1 MFVWPGR
8 QGCRGSHRASRCSSR
23 GGSEVKTSDRI
34 SSAFAAGREASQP
47 LVVPFITA
55 GYPTATST
63 VPIVTALAASG
74 ADMIEIGM
82 PFSDPL
88 ADGPTIQHASEVAL
102 RNGMTVGK
110 TLEAVREIRAS
121 GTDAALILMGYCN
134 PVFAYGVD
142 AFIKDATQV
151 GVDGLIIADMP
162 PDEAGEF
169 LVSCRAVGLSLTFLV
184 APNAPDD
191 RIRKVDGA
199 STHFSY
205 CVSVTGVTGARSAIE
220 SRTIEF
226 LQRMRKLSTKPFV
239 VGFGIK
245 KPEHVMTL
253 GPHADGVV
261 VGSAIIDAIESVG
274 GAGAVV
280 VDAVN
285 AVSTLVAPLC
295 AAARQATMTAQR
307 REA

>member
-1 MFVWPGR
+1 M
-8 QGCRGSHRASRCSSR
+8 
-23 GGSEVKTSDRI
+23 KTSDRI

-55 GYPTATST
+55 GYPTITAT
-63 VPIVTALAASG
+63 VPIVTALAAAGS
-74 ADMIEIGM
+74 DMIEIGM

-102 RNGMTVGK
+102 RNGMTVRK

-134 PVFAYGVD
+134 PVYAYGVD

-162 PDEAGEF
+162 PDEAGEL

-220 SRTIEF
+220 NRTVEF

-245 KPEHVMTL
+245 KPEHLITL

-274 GAGAVV
+274 GAGAVI
-280 VDAVN
+280 VDAVS

-295 AAARQATMTAQR
+295 AAARQSAMTAQR

>member
-1 MFVWPGR
+1 M
-8 QGCRGSHRASRCSSR
+8 
-23 GGSEVKTSDRI
+23 KTSDRI
-34 SSAFAAGREASQP
+34 SSAFAAGREATQP

-295 AAARQATMTAQR
+295 AAARQLAMTAQR

>member
-1 MFVWPGR
+1 M
-8 QGCRGSHRASRCSSR
+8 
-23 GGSEVKTSDRI
+23 
-34 SSAFAAGREASQP
+34 
-47 LVVPFITA
+47 
-55 GYPTATST
+55 
-63 VPIVTALAASG
+63 TALAASG

-285 AVSTLVAPLC
+285 AVSALVAPLC
-295 AAARQATMTAQR
+295 AAARQLAMTAQR

>member
-1 MFVWPGR
+1 
-8 QGCRGSHRASRCSSR
+8 
-23 GGSEVKTSDRI
+23 VKTSDRI
-34 SSAFAAGREASQP
+34 SSAFAAGREASRP

-55 GYPTATST
+55 GYPTTTAT
-63 VPIVTALAASG
+63 VPIVTALAAAGS
-74 ADMIEIGM
+74 DMIEIGM

-102 RNGMTVGK
+102 RNGMTVCK

-121 GTDAALILMGYCN
+121 GTDSALILMGYCN
-134 PVFAYGVD
+134 PVYAYGID
-142 AFIKDATQV
+142 AFIKDAVQV

-169 LVSCRAVGLSLTFLV
+169 LVRCSVTGLSLTFLV

-191 RIRKVDGA
+191 RVRKVDGA

-205 CVSVTGVTGARSAIE
+205 CVTVTGVTGARSAIE
-220 SRTIEF
+220 SRTVEF

-245 KPEHVMTL
+245 KPEHVITL

-261 VGSAIIDAIESVG
+261 IGSAIIDAIESVG
-274 GAGAVV
+274 GADA
-280 VDAVN
+280 VDADAAS

-295 AAARQATMTAQR
+295 AAARQLAMTAQTDESR
-307 REA
+307 DGRGT

>member
-1 MFVWPGR
+1 M
-8 QGCRGSHRASRCSSR
+8 
-23 GGSEVKTSDRI
+23 KTSDRI

-285 AVSTLVAPLC
+285 AVSALVAPLC

>member
-1 MFVWPGR
+1 M
-8 QGCRGSHRASRCSSR
+8 
-23 GGSEVKTSDRI
+23 KTSDRI
-34 SSAFAAGREASQP
+34 SSAFAAGREATQP
-47 LVVPFITA
+47 LVVPFITS

-295 AAARQATMTAQR
+295 AAARQLAMTAQR

>member
-1 MFVWPGR
+1 
-8 QGCRGSHRASRCSSR
+8 
-23 GGSEVKTSDRI
+23 VKTSDRI

-55 GYPTATST
+55 GYPTVTST

-285 AVSTLVAPLC
+285 AVSALVAPLC